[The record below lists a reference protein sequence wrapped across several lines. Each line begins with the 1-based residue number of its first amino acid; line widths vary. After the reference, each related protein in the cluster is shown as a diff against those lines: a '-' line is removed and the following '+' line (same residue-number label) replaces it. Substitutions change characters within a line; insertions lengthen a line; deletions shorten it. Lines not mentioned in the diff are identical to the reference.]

1 MVFSGAGILQADVG
15 GAAEVRLGSRT
26 LTEDRLDQLVEAEMR
41 ARSEEL
47 GADAAED
54 PEARSQLGRQ
64 LRLNFA
70 ARFAALELV
79 QENGLW
85 PTDDELIGEIKLIE
99 DFQVDGRF
107 SRERFV
113 ALIGDE
119 QEYVR
124 QTAEQLALRRFSRS
138 VASSGLIDEDFVHDA
153 AAYVSEQ
160 RSVRKLALSLEDFTE
175 GIEASEQDLL
185 DHHDQNSYVYIIPQ
199 RVRLEVADIRRA
211 DMEDLVEIDETRL
224 RELYRL
230 RNEEAKRNE
239 ERQLQLIVVADEQQ
253 AQELA
258 ESARADPKGFGELA
272 RANSEDAATSDAGGD
287 LGFFLHED
295 LPFEVASP
303 VFEAAVGSIV
313 GPIEV
318 DGSWQLY
325 RVAGKIGGTQL
336 DYDATRDDLITQL
349 RLEQSRI
356 IFEENA
362 AILADQAFSLATGLE
377 PLKESNI
384 PFELETTDWI
394 YEREYGDYTNPEGYQ
409 DQQLLDELI
418 NFANAQTGTNSELI
432 TSNLGERYLIVRVI
446 ANEPR
451 RIKELDEVR
460 EEVREAV
467 VEQKAGEAAAAHA
480 SAMIEQLI
488 ESGLDG
494 SAEGFSYAST
504 VLSQDAEE
512 PPEGYSHA
520 DIAAAFGELQAGE
533 GLPAY
538 AIAYDPEAKS
548 LNVLAVDEIVSSEP
562 NEEQLD
568 RIEQS
573 VSFGHARVAES
584 MLLNELIADYDVFLR
599 SGTEN

>member
-26 LTEDRLDQLVEAEMR
+26 LTEDRLDQLVEAELR
-41 ARSEEL
+41 ERSEEL

-64 LRLNFA
+64 LQLNFA

-79 QENGLW
+79 QDNGLW
-85 PTDDELIGEIKLIE
+85 PTDEELIGEIKRIE

-138 VASSGLIDEDFVHDA
+138 VASSGLIDEDFVHAA

-160 RSVRKLALSLEDFTE
+160 RRVRKLALPLEDFTE
-175 GIEASEQDLL
+175 GIVASEEDLL
-185 DHHDQNSYVYIIPQ
+185 DHHDHNSFVYIIPQ
-199 RVRLEVADIRRA
+199 LVRLEVADIRRA
-211 DMEDLVEIDETRL
+211 DMEDLVEIDEARL
-224 RELYRL
+224 RDLYRQ

-239 ERQLQLIVVADEQQ
+239 ERQLQLIVVADVQQ

-258 ESARADPKGFGELA
+258 ERARADPKGFGELA
-272 RANSEDAATSDAGGD
+272 RTSSDDAATREAGGD

-336 DYDATRDDLITQL
+336 DYDSLREDLISQL

-356 IFEENA
+356 IFEDNA

-377 PLKESNI
+377 PLKESRI
-384 PFELETTDWI
+384 PFELEVTDWI
-394 YEREYGDYTNPEGYQ
+394 YEREYGDYTNPENYQ
-409 DQQLLDELI
+409 DQQLLDELT
-418 NFANAQTGTNSELI
+418 NFANAQTETNSELI
-432 TSNLGERYLIVRVI
+432 TAEIGERYLIVRVI

-460 EEVREAV
+460 EEVRTAV
-467 VEQKAGEAAAAHA
+467 IEQKAGEAASEHA
-480 SAMIEQLI
+480 TALIGQLI

-494 SAEGFSYAST
+494 SADGFSYASP
-504 VLSQDAEE
+504 VLSQDIEE

-520 DIAAAFGELQAGE
+520 DIAAAFGELQTGE
-533 GLPAY
+533 GLPAF
-538 AIAYDPEAKS
+538 ALAYDPEAKS
-548 LNVLAVDEIVSSEP
+548 LNVLAVDEIMSAEP
-562 NEEQLD
+562 NDEQLD

-599 SGTEN
+599 SGAEN